1 MTQEVLR
8 IAAISDT
15 HFGASES
22 RHPRNGILT
31 YNEYRSNVKKMSQEA
46 DVIIHCGDF
55 TDQGDKE
62 SLKIAASIFA
72 DATKP
77 VLGVLGNHDI
87 RQDPHMANDIL
98 TNEGGIILFDG
109 SWNVQTYQ
117 DQRVGFIGIP
127 GFAPRKDKYV
137 EQELKISKDE
147 YNEMTNDQASR
158 FRQEIKRVKG
168 KNNIAFFH
176 FDQIR
181 SSSSDSENRLTEEI
195 VVSEFA
201 KLVDDYHY
209 QVSLMLHGHDH
220 RRIDRPPT
228 TPKKIRVEDVAA
240 KINIEMQQGVP
251 YRLIDVPLR

>member
-22 RHPRNGILT
+22 RHRRNGILT

-62 SLKIAASIFA
+62 SLKIAASIFS

-87 RQDPHMANDIL
+87 RQDFEMATEIL
-98 TNEGGIILFDG
+98 SEEGGITLFDG
-109 SWNVQTYQ
+109 NWMVDTYQ
-117 DQRVGFIGIP
+117 DQRVGFIGMP
-127 GFAPRKDKYV
+127 GFQPRKDHHLDK
-137 EQELKISKDE
+137 ELQISQQA
-147 YNEMTNDQASR
+147 YNEMSGQQTTR
-158 FRQEIKRVKG
+158 FRQEIRRVQG

-181 SSSSDSENRLTEEI
+181 SSSSEPETHPAEEI
-195 VVSEFA
+195 IVSEFA

-220 RRIDRPPT
+220 RNIDRPAT
-228 TPKKIRVEDVAA
+228 TPKKVRVENVAA
-240 KINIEMQQGVP
+240 RINIEMNPGVP